1 MGTTA
6 PATMRTS
13 APASRPMS
21 SAGRAS
27 STVFAFEGS
36 NMDAPPADD
45 VALNQTYAHAL
56 ARIFVRPLI
65 GTWVRPNH
73 LTALRLLIGL
83 AACALLAVGNTT
95 TAAWSGVLWI
105 V

>member
-45 VALNQTYAHAL
+45 VALNQTYAHAF

-73 LTALRLLIGL
+73 LTAPTASLHGSPTC
-83 AACALLAVGNTT
+83 AAK
-95 TAAWSGVLWI
+95 AARYSTSTRI
-105 V
+105 

>member
-13 APASRPMS
+13 APASRPIS

-27 STVFAFEGS
+27 STVFAFEGIT
-36 NMDAPPADD
+36 MDAPPADD
-45 VALNQTYAHAL
+45 VALNQTYAHPF
-56 ARIFVRPLI
+56 ARSCLRALI

-73 LTALRLLIGL
+73 LTALLLMIGA
-83 AACALLAVGNTT
+83 AACVLLAMGSRR
-95 TAAWSGVLWI
+95 AALWS
-105 V
+105 